1 MAFARSL
8 EPSTRSSYESG
19 NSQKCPKHM
28 LPQNEE
34 ERVSLWERYK
44 EVGGDYGLI
53 DINAKQSKKNSRKR
67 KRPRVW
73 TFIKDVRDKI
83 CGGNQQRATSMIGKL
98 RQRPKY
104 HRHHPDMSED
114 DENAEQVKC
123 LEVDVEESQSE
134 SVEEIEASTK
144 RQMSG
149 DADTVQQDL
158 KKLMASSAKPAAKPA
173 AKAAQGAKGAAAK
186 AGQGAKGA
194 AGGAAED
201 EAEASDDAKRELAEK
216 EKKRRRPRG
225 RKTNPSRKIRVFC
238 WGARGFWGSATYC

>member
-1 MAFARSL
+1 M
-8 EPSTRSSYESG
+8 
-19 NSQKCPKHM
+19 
-28 LPQNEE
+28 
-34 ERVSLWERYK
+34 WERYK
-44 EVGGDYGLI
+44 EVGGDDGLI

-201 EAEASDDAKRELAEK
+201 EAEASDDAKRESWQK
-216 EKKRRRPRG
+216 NKKRRRPRG